1 MELLAAGQLRGP
13 DYFILIGYFVLM
25 LGVGTYFY
33 RYMKGLKD
41 YFSGGN
47 KIPWW
52 LSGISFYMA
61 SFSAFSF
68 ISFSALAYQ
77 FGWVAVTIFWM
88 MLTGTL
94 ASVLF
99 FAKRWRRARIDSPVE
114 YLETRYSP
122 TIRQLFAWQGI
133 PVRMIDDSLKLVA
146 IGVIVSKAFD
156 VQMIPSMIFSA
167 LIMLAYTMMGGLWAV
182 AVTDFLQFIILSIAV
197 TALVPLSLIEVGG
210 VGQFFSGSPEGFFNI
225 ITEDYNWIYIVV
237 TILLYVMAY
246 SSVNWALIQRYYCV
260 PKEKDAYKVG
270 WLVVFLQF
278 ITPPLILLPALAA
291 RQFMPELMG
300 TGDERAVFPLLCAR
314 LLPIGMVG
322 LVVAAMF
329 SATLSMLSGDYNV
342 VASVLTNDVYRRLIR
357 PNASQKECVV
367 VGRFFTVLVGLIVL
381 VIAIVLAGTTG
392 EGLVRTMF
400 KLFGIATAPVA
411 VPMMLGLL
419 TKKITNAG
427 SIAGF
432 LCGIAVG
439 LLILWLFPDEKT
451 IAGYIIKQENALLV
465 GTMLATLLAST
476 IISFLYPAK
485 DEEKERVSKFLS
497 KLQTPIGELPEDIQP
512 TGVKEISPF
521 RITGI
526 CALIIGLMLMCVL
539 PFMQSKLS
547 LFMMVTYVI
556 LLVLLGAG
564 MIYSSKK
571 GASKKDLTNNADRL

>member
-1 MELLAAGQLRGP
+1 
-13 DYFILIGYFVLM
+13 
-25 LGVGTYFY
+25 
-33 RYMKGLKD
+33 
-41 YFSGGN
+41 
-47 KIPWW
+47 
-52 LSGISFYMA
+52 
-61 SFSAFSF
+61 
-68 ISFSALAYQ
+68 
-77 FGWVAVTIFWM
+77 

-146 IGVIVSKAFD
+146 IGVIVSKAFNFP
-156 VQMIPSMIFSA
+156 MIPSMVGSA
-167 LIMLAYTMMGGLWAV
+167 LIMLVYTMMGGLWAV

-210 VGQFFSGSPEGFFNI
+210 VKQFFSGSPEGFFNI
-225 ITEDYNWIYIVV
+225 ITEEYNWIYIVV

-300 TGDERAVFPLLCAR
+300 TDDIRAVFPLVCAR
-314 LLPIGMVG
+314 LLPVGMVG

-367 VGRFFTVLVGLIVL
+367 VGRFFTVFVGLVVL
-381 VIAIVLAGTTG
+381 AIAIRLAGATG

-411 VPMMLGLL
+411 IPMMLGLL
-419 TKKITNAG
+419 TKKITNIG

-432 LCGIAVG
+432 FCGIIVG
-439 LLILWLFPDEKT
+439 LFLLWQFPDEKT
-451 IAGYIIKQENALLV
+451 IAGYIIKQENVLLV
-465 GTMLATLLAST
+465 GTMLTTLLVSV
-476 IISFLYPAK
+476 IISLLYPAK
-485 DEEKERVSKFLS
+485 DEEKTRVANFLA
-497 KLQTPIGELPEDIQP
+497 KLETPIGELPEDIQP
-512 TGVKEISPF
+512 ESAKEISPF

-526 CALIIGLMLMCVL
+526 CALIIGVMLGCIL
-539 PFMQSKLS
+539 PFMESRLS
-547 LFMMVTYVI
+547 FFMMISYVVI
-556 LLVLLGAG
+556 LLLLGAG
-564 MIYSSKK
+564 MIYFSKKESSKK
-571 GASKKDLTNNADRL
+571 ALTKNED

>member
-13 DYFILIGYFVLM
+13 DYFILIGYFALM
-25 LGVGTYFY
+25 LGVGAFFY
-33 RYMKGLKD
+33 KYMKGLKD

-68 ISFSALAYQ
+68 ISFSALAYK

-156 VQMIPSMIFSA
+156 FPMVPSMIGSA
-167 LIMLAYTMMGGLWAV
+167 LVMLAYTMMGGLWAV

-197 TALVPLSLIEVGG
+197 TALVPLSLNEVGG
-210 VGQFFSGSPEGFFNI
+210 VRQFVSGSPEGFFRI
-225 ITEDYNWIYIVV
+225 ITEDYNWIYIVATV
-237 TILLYVMAY
+237 LLYVMAY

-278 ITPPLILLPALAA
+278 VTPPLILLPALAA

-300 TGDERAVFPLLCAR
+300 SGDERAIFPLLCAR
-314 LLPIGMVG
+314 LLPVGMVG

-381 VIAIVLAGTTG
+381 AIAIVL
-392 EGLVRTMF
+392 
-400 KLFGIATAPVA
+400 
-411 VPMMLGLL
+411 
-419 TKKITNAG
+419 
-427 SIAGF
+427 
-432 LCGIAVG
+432 
-439 LLILWLFPDEKT
+439 
-451 IAGYIIKQENALLV
+451 
-465 GTMLATLLAST
+465 
-476 IISFLYPAK
+476 
-485 DEEKERVSKFLS
+485 
-497 KLQTPIGELPEDIQP
+497 
-512 TGVKEISPF
+512 ISP
-521 RITGI
+521 
-526 CALIIGLMLMCVL
+526 
-539 PFMQSKLS
+539 
-547 LFMMVTYVI
+547 
-556 LLVLLGAG
+556 
-564 MIYSSKK
+564 
-571 GASKKDLTNNADRL
+571 